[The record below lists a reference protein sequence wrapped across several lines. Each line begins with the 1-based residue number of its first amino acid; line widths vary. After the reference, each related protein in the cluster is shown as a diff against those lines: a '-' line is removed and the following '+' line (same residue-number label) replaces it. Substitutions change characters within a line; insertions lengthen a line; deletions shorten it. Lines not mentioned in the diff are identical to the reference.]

1 MLHEELNDREKTILH
16 SIIQQFILAASPVGS
31 RNITKKFY
39 SNYWE

>member
-1 MLHEELNDREKTILH
+1 MLHEELNDREKTILR

-31 RNITKKFY
+31 RNITKKFC